1 MRLFRIYIYLTVFNF
16 LKGLFSSTVKDQK
29 ISKII
34 EKISKKK
41 YFISTSQLRV
51 GFIIL
56 LKYLKKKKAKRKEI
70 ILLPFNLP
78 EMVNIVKILKFN
90 VKFSKINLD
99 TGEPDFGNLK
109 TLINKNTLAIVLTNI
124 FTSPSLL
131 FKVKELCKK
140 KNIYL
145 IEDNAIY
152 FDNYFIKK
160 KIKTYSGSIGDYSL
174 YSFNIMKNISGF
186 YGGGVL
192 TNDLNFKKFAL
203 QEISNY
209 KNFNKYI
216 LTKQII
222 VFFILKLLSF
232 KPLYYLYL
240 KILKYAHKK
249 KKTNILK
256 LVYPSLK
263 FKRQQFPNYYFSKIS
278 NLSKTVIYSQLLDAK
293 SRSQNH
299 FRRKM
304 NNIYYTK
311 LFKKLKI
318 KNVRLLKVEDPNF
331 QNFMDYPVLVKNKE
345 DLNIYL
351 LTRGIE
357 TKQIFYQDCANI
369 FIKKNFKSIR
379 ENSKYFTN
387 SIIGLPNHPNVSKKY
402 MELISNEIKNFYE
415 IRS

>member
-209 KNFNKYI
+209 KI
-216 LTKQII
+216 LT
-222 VFFILKLLSF
+222 
-232 KPLYYLYL
+232 
-240 KILKYAHKK
+240 
-249 KKTNILK
+249 
-256 LVYPSLK
+256 
-263 FKRQQFPNYYFSKIS
+263 
-278 NLSKTVIYSQLLDAK
+278 
-293 SRSQNH
+293 
-299 FRRKM
+299 
-304 NNIYYTK
+304 
-311 LFKKLKI
+311 
-318 KNVRLLKVEDPNF
+318 
-331 QNFMDYPVLVKNKE
+331 
-345 DLNIYL
+345 
-351 LTRGIE
+351 
-357 TKQIFYQDCANI
+357 NI
-369 FIKKNFKSIR
+369 F
-379 ENSKYFTN
+379 
-387 SIIGLPNHPNVSKKY
+387 
-402 MELISNEIKNFYE
+402 
-415 IRS
+415 